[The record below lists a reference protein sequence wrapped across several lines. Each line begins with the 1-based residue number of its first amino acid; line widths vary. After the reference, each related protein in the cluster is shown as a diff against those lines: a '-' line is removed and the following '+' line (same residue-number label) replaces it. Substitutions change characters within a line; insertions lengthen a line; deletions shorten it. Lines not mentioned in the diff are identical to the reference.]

1 MSSGS
6 LFHKVGVADENA
18 RSPKV
23 FLSLVLGDFSNN
35 LLLDLRWLIKSAI
48 YSGTGPYIALKVK
61 ISISQNQ

>member
-23 FLSLVLGDFSNN
+23 FLSLALGGFSNN
-35 LLLDLRWLIKSAI
+35 PPLDM
-48 YSGTGPYIALKVK
+48 T
-61 ISISQNQ
+61 